1 MLSPMADAR
10 DDADLVDA
18 WREGEEKA
26 GRELFARH
34 FDAVYRFFRNKV
46 ESAADD
52 LTQQTFL
59 GVVRGKERFR
69 GQSSFRTYLFTIAR
83 NRLYTYYRD
92 RNRANKVIEVGE
104 KSAADLGAASPTGL
118 IAQREEQKLLL
129 KALRHLPLDMQVAL
143 ELHYWEG
150 MTVREIAGITET
162 PEGTI
167 KRRLQRARSKLDE
180 LIAELAD
187 SDALRQSTIAGFETW
202 AKELKAA
209 VGKQD

>member
-1 MLSPMADAR
+1 MLSQMADAR

-18 WREGEEKA
+18 WRDGEEKA

-83 NRLYTYYRD
+83 NRLYTFYRD
-92 RNRANKVIEVGE
+92 RNRSNKVIEVGE

-150 MTVREIAGITET
+150 MTVREIADITET

-180 LIAELAD
+180 LIAELAE

-202 AKELKAA
+202 AEQLKAA
-209 VGKQD
+209 VRKRD